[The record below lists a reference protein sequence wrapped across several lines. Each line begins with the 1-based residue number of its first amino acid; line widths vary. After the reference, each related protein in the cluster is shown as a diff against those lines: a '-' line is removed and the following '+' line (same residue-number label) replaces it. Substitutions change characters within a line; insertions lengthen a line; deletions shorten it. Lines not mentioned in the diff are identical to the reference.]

1 MKILGME
8 IRTLPKVVPHAA
20 EELWV
25 TKDGRRMKIGE
36 MKESHAKHA
45 LAMIMRNLRD
55 KKKFATVNSEGK
67 IAFFSTSVILHAVRQ
82 LEAERQF
89 VREAHLS
96 GPDAWDWERELD
108 LAMMDFG
115 DQP

>member
-25 TKDGRRMKIGE
+25 TKDGRRMTIGE

-55 KKKFATVNSEGK
+55 KKFATVSSEGK
-67 IAFFSTSVILHAVRQ
+67 IAFFRLQTIRRAVLQ
-82 LEAERQF
+82 LEAERKF
-89 VREAHLS
+89 VEEARLS
-96 GPDAWDWERELD
+96 DEDHWAI
-108 LAMMDFG
+108 MDEIDPLG
-115 DQP
+115 QG